1 MQPEKDEFRDRG
13 RGDGSVSPSDEA
25 SVSLLDEAS
34 GDMSPEILM
43 KKDHPFPTRIHC
55 VTCYYGFYVRLCP
68 SLYL

>member
-1 MQPEKDEFRDRG
+1 MNSETVGVAKVR
-13 RGDGSVSPSDEA
+13 VSQRR

-43 KKDHPFPTRIHC
+43 KNDHPFPTRIHC